1 MRPLV
6 FTYISLLSNPLSHLN
21 TYNLSARRE
30 LWLLIT
36 LAGIQFTYIVDFMV
50 MMPLGPQL
58 TQLFKITD
66 AQFGLLVSAYT
77 LAAGV
82 SGVASAFYIDRFGR
96 KKLLLVMYVLFA
108 LATLACSLA
117 PTYEMLMLARVGAGI
132 FGGVLGSLSQ
142 TIVGDV
148 IAFERRGRAMAIVMS
163 AFSAATVVGVP
174 MSLFLAAHIS
184 WHAPF
189 VAIAAVSG
197 VIAVVAF
204 LTLPTL
210 ARHIGQQKTSA
221 LKNIVDTM
229 RDRNNQKG
237 FLLSALMMSAGFI
250 VIPYITI
257 YMVSTGGLSQ
267 QQVPYVY
274 LSGGIATLISARFV
288 GRLTDRIGKISMFR
302 RTATLA
308 AIPIFG
314 LTLAASLPWWAIL
327 VVSTSFFVAMSSRM
341 IPGMAILTSISS
353 PAQRGTFMAIN
364 SAVQSCAMG
373 IAAFIGGLIISRDAA
388 GHLQNY
394 WANGLAGATVSLL
407 VAWFVVRITLNGA
420 AVPANTK

>member
-1 MRPLV
+1 
-6 FTYISLLSNPLSHLN
+6 
-21 TYNLSARRE
+21 
-30 LWLLIT
+30 
-36 LAGIQFTYIVDFMV
+36 MV

-82 SGVASAFYIDRFGR
+82 SGIVSAFYIDRFGR

-117 PTYEMLMLARVGAGI
+117 PTYETLMLARVGAGI

-174 MSLFLAAHIS
+174 TSLFLAAHIS

-197 VIAVVAF
+197 VIALVAF
-204 LTLPTL
+204 FILPTL
-210 ARHIGQQKTSA
+210 TKHIGLQKISA
-221 LKNIVDTM
+221 LKNIVDTV

-237 FLLSALMMSAGFI
+237 FLLSALMMSAGFV

-257 YMVSTGGLSQ
+257 YMVSTGGLNQ
-267 QQVPYVY
+267 QQVPYIY
-274 LSGGIATLISARFV
+274 LSGGIATLISARLV
-288 GRLTDRIGKISMFR
+288 GRFTDSVGKISMFR

-314 LTLAASLPWWAIL
+314 LTLTAGLPWWAIL
-327 VVSTSFFVAMSSRM
+327 VVSTSFFVAMSSRI
-341 IPGMAILTSISS
+341 IPGMAILTSISA

-373 IAAFIGGLIISRDAA
+373 TAAFIGGLIISRDAA
-388 GHLQNY
+388 GHLQHY
-394 WANGLAGATVSLL
+394 WVNGFVGASVSLL
-407 VAWFVVRITLNGA
+407 TAWFVFRITLYGA
-420 AVPANTK
+420 VAPTKAK

>member
-1 MRPLV
+1 MRPLE
-6 FTYISLLSNPLSHLN
+6 FTPISLLSDPLSSFN

-36 LAGIQFTYIVDFMV
+36 LAGIQFTHIVDFMV

-96 KKLLLVMYVLFA
+96 KKLLLVMYALFA
-108 LATLACSLA
+108 LATLGCSLA
-117 PTYEMLMLARVGAGI
+117 PTYETLMLARIGAGV

-148 IAFERRGRAMAIVMS
+148 IAFDRRGRAMAIVMS

-189 VAIAAVSG
+189 VAIAVISG
-197 VIAVVAF
+197 VIAIFAF
-204 LTLPTL
+204 ITLPALTG
-210 ARHIGQQKTSA
+210 HIGQQKISA
-221 LKNIVDTM
+221 LKNIVETL

-237 FLLSALMMSAGFI
+237 FLLSALMMSAGFF

-274 LSGGIATLISARFV
+274 LSGGVATLISARLV
-288 GRLTDRIGKISMFR
+288 GRFTDRIGKIPMFR
-302 RTATLA
+302 RTATFA
-308 AIPIFG
+308 AIPILG
-314 LTLAASLPWWAIL
+314 LTLTAGLPVWAIL
-327 VVSTSFFVAMSSRM
+327 FVSTCFFVAMSSRM
-341 IPGMAILTSISS
+341 IPGMAILTSICA

-373 IAAFIGGLIISRDAA
+373 IAAFLGGLIISRDAA
-388 GHLQNY
+388 GHVQNY
-394 WANGLAGATVSLL
+394 WANGLVGAAVSLL
-407 VAWFVVRITLNGA
+407 MAWWVVRITLHGA
-420 AVPANTK
+420 AAPANIK